1 MNQINTENKSQKHS
15 YKSLSSR
22 AKIGEKAVEIL
33 QSGEAIP
40 DKLSFELIQEGIGM
54 EAKNFI
60 VVLNHFIKK

>member
-1 MNQINTENKSQKHS
+1 M
-15 YKSLSSR
+15 SSR

-54 EAKNFI
+54 EAKKNFI
-60 VVLNHFIKK
+60 LVLNHFIKNKLNWHKMTS